1 MFDIGFWEIA
11 VIGVIALL
19 VVGPERL
26 PALARNVGRWV
37 GQVRR
42 YVSHVKQDIER
53 EIHADEVR
61 DLLKNPDG
69 LASIR
74 DVARETAEVFDETR
88 KELQDVAASIDS
100 TLSPETLPD
109 APGQAA
115 KEATRSES
123 EGDSAVV
130 STAVSESPGNSRT
143 SPADGD
149 SAASTSNDSPA
160 DEQRTGQP
168 GQH

>member
-19 VVGPERL
+19 VIGPERL
-26 PALARNVGRWV
+26 PAVARNVGRWV

-61 DLLKNPDG
+61 DLLENPDG

-74 DVARETAEVFDETR
+74 DVARETADVFDETR
-88 KELQDVAASIDS
+88 KELHDVAANINS
-100 TLSPETLPD
+100 TSSPEIAPD
-109 APGQAA
+109 GSNAPNAPNAPGQAG
-115 KEATRSES
+115 KEATPM
-123 EGDSAVV
+123 DST
-130 STAVSESPGNSRT
+130 SVSESAGDSPT
-143 SPADGD
+143 SPADGSD
-149 SAASTSNDSPA
+149 SAASTSTA

>member
-19 VVGPERL
+19 VIGPERL
-26 PALARNVGRWV
+26 PAVARNVGRWV

-61 DLLKNPDG
+61 DLLEKPDG

-88 KELQDVAASIDS
+88 KELRDGAAGINS
-100 TLSPETLPD
+100 TSSPEAAQD
-109 APGQAA
+109 APGRAGGEA
-115 KEATRSES
+115 KRGRFGGCANGRERVT
-123 EGDSAVV
+123 
-130 STAVSESPGNSRT
+130 
-143 SPADGD
+143 
-149 SAASTSNDSPA
+149 
-160 DEQRTGQP
+160 
-168 GQH
+168 

>member
-1 MFDIGFWEIA
+1 LFDIGFWEIA

-42 YVSHVKQDIER
+42 YVTHVKQDIER

-61 DLLKNPDG
+61 DLLENPDG

-88 KELQDVAASIDS
+88 KELHDVAANIDS
-100 TLSPETLPD
+100 TSSPDPPPEAVPD
-109 APGQAA
+109 ALGQATNA
-115 KEATRSES
+115 
-123 EGDSAVV
+123 DSAVV
-130 STAVSESPGNSRT
+130 STAVSKSPDNSPT

>member
-19 VVGPERL
+19 VIGPERL
-26 PALARNVGRWV
+26 PAVARNVGRWV

-61 DLLKNPDG
+61 DLLENPDG

-74 DVARETAEVFDETR
+74 DVARETADMFDETR
-88 KELQDVAASIDS
+88 KELHDVAANINS
-100 TLSPETLPD
+100 TSSPEIAPD
-109 APGQAA
+109 GSNAPNAPGQAG
-115 KEATRSES
+115 KEATPM
-123 EGDSAVV
+123 DST
-130 STAVSESPGNSRT
+130 SVSESAGDSPT
-143 SPADGD
+143 SPADGSD
-149 SAASTSNDSPA
+149 SAASTSTA

>member
-74 DVARETAEVFDETR
+74 DVARETAEVFDDTR
-88 KELQDVAASIDS
+88 KELHGVATSIGS
-100 TLSPETLPD
+100 TASPEVAPA
-109 APGQAA
+109 APGLAA
-115 KEATRSES
+115 EAN
-123 EGDSAVV
+123 A
-130 STAVSESPGNSRT
+130 STAVRELPGDSPASA
-143 SPADGD
+143 ADGD

>member
-19 VVGPERL
+19 VIGPERL
-26 PALARNVGRWV
+26 PAVARNVGRWV

-88 KELQDVAASIDS
+88 KELRDVAAGIDS
-100 TLSPETLPD
+100 ASPAQSERD
-109 APGQAA
+109 ASGKGSAENDGADPAQVSSSASDA
-115 KEATRSES
+115 QSEPPAS
-123 EGDSAVV
+123 TVGDDSATG
-130 STAVSESPGNSRT
+130 SKDFA
-143 SPADGD
+143 
-149 SAASTSNDSPA
+149 A
-160 DEQRTGQP
+160 DEQRTGKP